1 MKSLRKRSKSREK
14 DIDYLRNMSSLIKSD
29 GQGDLESLPISSQ
42 DLVEDETSPE
52 FNITERVMSRNAEDI
67 DLVNDMNDTVVIL

>member
-42 DLVEDETSPE
+42 DLVEDETSP
-52 FNITERVMSRNAEDI
+52 
-67 DLVNDMNDTVVIL
+67 